1 MKLIYALTLS
11 LAMGGVGRGGELT
24 LNPQSQHEA
33 QKQLNGVAEET
44 RALTDHYLEEH
55 RQQEPID
62 ALHDIE
68 DAIIFDSLQE
78 GND

>member
-1 MKLIYALTLS
+1 MKLIYALTLA

-33 QKQLNGVAEET
+33 QQQLNDVAKET

-55 RQQEPID
+55 RQQETND
-62 ALHDIE
+62 KLNDIE
-68 DAIIFDSLQE
+68 DAIILNGTLD
-78 GND
+78 DD